1 MNQCSV
7 CLVSMC
13 ELQPDFG
20 LALRCTMSASMQFEK
35 GSFYIS
41 NSSSKIPETVCGDSG
56 TSLLTWSQRGV
67 GKSSQLQGHFKQS
80 ASFCWVGFPFIFQR
94 CIDRDALWLV
104 LSDQIRQHAA
114 HALNCFM
121 FDCDGVKRI
130 ETVVCQN

>member
-20 LALRCTMSASMQFEK
+20 LALRCTMSASLQFEK

-41 NSSSKIPETVCGDSG
+41 NSTSKIPETVCGHSG

-80 ASFCWVGFPFIFQR
+80 ASCYWVGFPFIFQR

-114 HALNCFM
+114 HAPNCF
-121 FDCDGVKRI
+121 DV
-130 ETVVCQN
+130 